1 MLAKMFGSKSAP
13 GEGGDDDDDGPSDDD
28 VKKAK
33 SDAFDVFFDAMH
45 AKDKEG
51 ARKAWK
57 TLQGDESDDDE
68 AEADDDDAE
77 MAPTEQ

>member
-1 MLAKMFGSKSAP
+1 MLAKMFGSKSSADD
-13 GEGGDDDDDGPSDDD
+13 GAEGDEGPSDDD

-57 TLQGDESDDDE
+57 TLHGDESDEDE